1 MSNIQAVITQESAKV
16 YCNFEQVKIAI
27 ESKLSQYDGI
37 VFTEESKASA
47 KKEVAGLRAEKKT
60 FQDNLRTEKKKYME
74 PWERFEMQAKELIAM
89 YDKPIMV
96 INDQIQAF
104 EEKRIAEKR
113 MLISQWYQEL
123 IPDELRDF
131 LPLKR
136 IYNPKWENVTMTKK
150 KVCDELYQLY
160 ESTKGAVDTIRG
172 MGSEA
177 VEKAL
182 EMYKRD
188 LNLPNAITYI
198 NNYERQK
205 QEILIREQERQRREE
220 AERIRQEEREKIFA
234 EQRAQAEKEA
244 ALRQAE
250 EEKTAAVEQAKAEAA
265 QEVID
270 SLTPDAEEKEVETY
284 RYRIIL
290 SADAKE
296 KLEMYMDSV
305 GIEWELG

>member
-1 MSNIQAVITQESAKV
+1 MSNIQAVITQESAKIS
-16 YCNFEQVKIAI
+16 CNFEQVRDAI
-27 ESKLSQYDGI
+27 ESKLAQYDGM

-60 FQDNLRTEKKKYME
+60 FQDNLRTEKKRYME
-74 PWERFEMQAKELIAM
+74 PWDAFEAQAKELISM
-89 YDKPIMV
+89 YDRPIIK

-113 MLISQWYQEL
+113 ALISQWYGEL
-123 IPDELRDF
+123 IPEELREF
-131 LPLKR
+131 LPLSR
-136 IYNPKWENVTMTKK
+136 IYNQKWENVTMTKK

-160 ESTKGAVDTIRG
+160 ESTKGAVETIRG

-220 AERIRQEEREKIFA
+220 AERIRREEREKIMA

-244 ALRQAE
+244 VLRQAE
-250 EEKTAAVEQAKAEAA
+250 EEKAAAVEQARAEAA
-265 QEVID
+265 QEVING
-270 SLTPDAEEKEVETY
+270 LIPDAVNEESNTY
-284 RYRIIL
+284 QYRIFL
-290 SADAKE
+290 SSDAKE

-305 GIEWELG
+305 GIEWELI

>member
-16 YCNFEQVKIAI
+16 SCNFEQVKIAI

-89 YDKPIMV
+89 YDKPITV

-123 IPDELRDF
+123 ILDELRDF

-188 LNLPNAITYI
+188 LNLPNG
-198 NNYERQK
+198 RP
-205 QEILIREQERQRREE
+205 LRE
-220 AERIRQEEREKIFA
+220 
-234 EQRAQAEKEA
+234 
-244 ALRQAE
+244 
-250 EEKTAAVEQAKAEAA
+250 V
-265 QEVID
+265 V
-270 SLTPDAEEKEVETY
+270 S
-284 RYRIIL
+284 
-290 SADAKE
+290 
-296 KLEMYMDSV
+296 
-305 GIEWELG
+305 

>member
-1 MSNIQAVITQESAKV
+1 MSNIKAVITQESAKV
-16 YCNFEQVKIAI
+16 SCNFEQVKIAI

-89 YDKPIMV
+89 YDKPITV
-96 INDQIQAF
+96 INDHIQAF

-113 MLISQWYQEL
+113 MLISQWYKEL

-150 KVCDELYQLY
+150 KVCDELHKLY
-160 ESTKGAVDTIRG
+160 ESAKGAVDTIRG

-182 EMYKRD
+182 EMYKHD
-188 LNLPNAITYI
+188 LNLPKAITYI

-265 QEVID
+265 QEIID
-270 SLTPDAEEKEVETY
+270 SLTPNAEEKEVETY

>member
-1 MSNIQAVITQESAKV
+1 MNTIQAIITQESAKIC
-16 YCNFEQVKIAI
+16 CNFEQVKGAI
-27 ESKLSQYDGI
+27 ESKLSQYEGM

-47 KKEVAGLRAEKKT
+47 KKEVAILRAEKKT

-74 PWERFEMQAKELIAM
+74 PWDRFEAQAKELIAL
-89 YDKPIMV
+89 YDKPITT
-96 INDQIQAF
+96 ISDQIQAF
-104 EEKRIAEKR
+104 EEKRIAEKKI
-113 MLISQWYQEL
+113 LISQWYQEL
-123 IPDELRDF
+123 IPEELREY
-131 LPLKR
+131 LPLNR

-150 KVCDELYQLY
+150 KVCDDLYQLY
-160 ESTKGAVDTIRG
+160 ESTKGAVDTISG

-182 EMYKRD
+182 EMYRRD
-188 LNLPNAITYI
+188 LNLPNAIAYI

-220 AERIRQEEREKIFA
+220 AERICREEREKILA
-234 EQRAQAEKEA
+234 EQRAQTEKEA

-250 EEKTAAVEQAKAEAA
+250 EEKTAAVERAKAEAA

-270 SLTPDAEEKEVETY
+270 NLTPDVEEKEVDTY
-284 RYRIIL
+284 QYRIIL

-305 GIEWELG
+305 GIEWEMI

>member
-1 MSNIQAVITQESAKV
+1 MNDIQAVITQESAKV
-16 YCNFEQVKIAI
+16 SCNFEQVKGAI
-27 ESKLSQYDGI
+27 ESKLSQYKEMT
-37 VFTEESKASA
+37 FTEESKASA
-47 KKEVAGLRAEKKT
+47 KKEVARLRAEKKT

-74 PWERFEMQAKELIAM
+74 PWDRFEVQAKELIAM
-89 YDKPIMV
+89 YDKPITA
-96 INDQIQAF
+96 ISDQIQAF
-104 EEKRIAEKR
+104 EEKRISEKKIQ
-113 MLISQWYQEL
+113 ISQWYQEL
-123 IPDELRDF
+123 IPEELREY
-131 LPLKR
+131 LPLNR

-182 EMYKRD
+182 EMYKKD
-188 LNLPNAITYI
+188 LNLPNAIAYI

-205 QEILIREQERQRREE
+205 QEILIREQERARREE
-220 AERIRQEEREKIFA
+220 AERIRREEREKILA

-244 ALRQAE
+244 AFLQAE
-250 EEKTAAVEQAKAEAA
+250 EEKAVAVEQAKAEAA

-270 SLTPDAEEKEVETY
+270 SLTPDVEEKEVDTY
-284 RYRIIL
+284 QYRIIL
-290 SADAKE
+290 STDAKE

-305 GIEWELG
+305 GIEWEMV

>member
-1 MSNIQAVITQESAKV
+1 MNNIQAVITQESAKIS
-16 YCNFEQVKIAI
+16 CNFEQVKIAI

-37 VFTEESKASA
+37 VFTEESKVSA

-89 YDKPIMV
+89 YDKPITV

-136 IYNPKWENVTMTKK
+136 IYNPKWENVTITKK

-265 QEVID
+265 QEIID
-270 SLTPDAEEKEVETY
+270 SLTPNAEEKEVETY
-284 RYRIIL
+284 QYRIIL

>member
-1 MSNIQAVITQESAKV
+1 MSNIQAVITQESAKIS
-16 YCNFEQVKIAI
+16 CNFEQVKIAI
-27 ESKLSQYDGI
+27 ESKLSQYEGI

-74 PWERFEMQAKELIAM
+74 PWEQFEMQAKELIAM
-89 YDKPIMV
+89 YDKPIAV

-113 MLISQWYQEL
+113 VLISQWYQEL
-123 IPDELRDF
+123 IPEELREY
-131 LPLKR
+131 LSLKR
-136 IYNPKWENVTMTKK
+136 IYNQKWENVTMNKK

-177 VEKAL
+177 VERAL

-205 QEILIREQERQRREE
+205 QEILIREQERARREE
-220 AERIRQEEREKIFA
+220 AERIRREEREKILA
-234 EQRAQAEKEA
+234 EQRAQVEKEA

-250 EEKTAAVEQAKAEAA
+250 EEKAAAVEQAKAEAA

-270 SLTPDAEEKEVETY
+270 SLTPDVEEKEVDTY
-284 RYRIIL
+284 QYRIIL

-305 GIEWELG
+305 GIEWEMI